1 MGRIFAPLNQSEDEN
16 PGLCSVIGSYKIC
29 GKEDSPLMVGP
40 GWASEWESLML
51 IFISLTKDTKQREK
65 LSLA

>member
-1 MGRIFAPLNQSEDEN
+1 
-16 PGLCSVIGSYKIC
+16 
-29 GKEDSPLMVGP
+29 MVGP

-51 IFISLTKDTKQREK
+51 IFISLTKDAKQREK